1 MLATLLKS
9 ILGRLCAF
17 WCLHGETLF
26 LDDVFDLRK
35 QLHPQVVG
43 DLIELLFFF
52 FLFIKNSYKNFFI
65 YNIVFMPDII
75 E

>member
-52 FLFIKNSYKNFFI
+52 FFL
-65 YNIVFMPDII
+65 
-75 E
+75 

>member
-52 FLFIKNSYKNFFI
+52 FSLVKIVIKPFFSLI
-65 YNIVFMPDII
+65 SSFCLTS
-75 E
+75 